1 MALRFVPD
9 NIGFFFLESDK
20 FARLFLGQ
28 PLKVKKGIQISRPF
42 FPSYFSNHLNYA
54 AAAKHDCFTFPLHI
68 ARLSWSASQFVPP
81 GVKKKTLC
89 TCTKRR
95 GLETKVLD
103 LDLGCACGHITRN
116 PS

>member
-68 ARLSWSASQFVPP
+68 ALLSWSASQFVPP
-81 GVKKKTLC
+81 GVKKKNSMYLH
-89 TCTKRR
+89 K
-95 GLETKVLD
+95 ETRARD
-103 LDLGCACGHITRN
+103 ESLGFGFGMCLWSYH
-116 PS
+116 P